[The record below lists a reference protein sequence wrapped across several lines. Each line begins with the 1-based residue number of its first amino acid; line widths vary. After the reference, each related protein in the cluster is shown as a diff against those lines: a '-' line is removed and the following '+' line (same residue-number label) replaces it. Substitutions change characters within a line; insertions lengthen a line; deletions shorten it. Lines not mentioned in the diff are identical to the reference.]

1 MKHTNLSKVICALT
15 IGILIALNPTNV
27 FASSVVYETTA
38 NCETCKIRTIPL
50 ADQMELLTI
59 TTDEGNEYRVV
70 TKVQEEKQGTTLFFW
85 VIQND
90 IELDMLQQNLDVKQG
105 NLGEAH
111 VNGSV
116 GLPSGGWVYWD
127 DNTIVIYISPDL
139 AATWIAGTAITAI
152 LCGIV
157 AVLPMGALPGLVC
170 ATVFGLSAATID
182 YYNDAG
188 GPGFYIKGTRDPLRV
203 WLEP

>member
-1 MKHTNLSKVICALT
+1 MKYSNLNKVICALT
-15 IGILIALNPTNV
+15 IGVLIALNPINV
-27 FASSVVYETTA
+27 FANSVAYEPMA
-38 NCETCKIRTIPL
+38 NCETCEIRTISL
-50 ADQMELLTI
+50 ADQMNLLTI
-59 TTDEGNEYRVV
+59 VTDEGNAYRVV
-70 TKVQEEKQGTTLFFW
+70 TKIQEVKQGTKLFFW

-105 NLGEAH
+105 NLSEAH

-139 AATWIAGTAITAI
+139 AAIWIAGTAITAI

-157 AVLPMGALPGLVC
+157 AALPMGALPGVVC
-170 ATVFGLSAATID
+170 ATVFGLSAVTID

-188 GPGFYIKGTRDPLRV
+188 GPGFYIKGTREPLRV